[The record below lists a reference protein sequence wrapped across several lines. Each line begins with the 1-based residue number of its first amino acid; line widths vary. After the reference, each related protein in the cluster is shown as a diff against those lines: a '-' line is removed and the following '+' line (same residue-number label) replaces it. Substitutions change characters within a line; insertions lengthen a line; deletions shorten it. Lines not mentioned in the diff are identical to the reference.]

1 MTGLLGLAALLF
13 AGAVGAVAAPLR
25 VTTTVGMV
33 TDMVR
38 QVGGDE
44 VEVSGLM
51 GPGVDPHLYKA
62 TASDLVKLQRAD
74 VILYGGLHLE
84 GKMQGVFE
92 KLAKSGRPVRAV
104 TEKLPRARLLKPEEF
119 EGQYDPH
126 VWFDVAL
133 WSQCADV
140 VAETL
145 GTARP
150 SSRDAFQARA
160 VLLKGRLEEL
170 DRWVRSRV
178 SEVPAERRILVTSH
192 DAFNYFGR
200 AYGFKVVALQG
211 VSTVTEA
218 GLADVT
224 QLVDFIRSQ
233 KVPAVFVETSVPHA
247 TIERISKD
255 AGVKMGGELFSD
267 ALGTPGEMEDGDD
280 LGTYE
285 GMIRHNIRRIVG
297 GLK

>member
-13 AGAVGAVAAPLR
+13 AGALGSVAAPLR

-51 GPGVDPHLYKA
+51 GAGVDPHLYKA

-92 KLAKSGRPVRAV
+92 KLAKSGRPVQAV
-104 TEKLPRARLLKPEEF
+104 TEKLPRTRLLKPEEF

-150 SSRDAFQARA
+150 ASKDAFQARA